1 MNNENRKLSAVSN
14 AIRHTMDSFANG
26 TQLIK
31 NEKLGFT
38 IKVANSLE
46 EREAVFQLGYK
57 TYLDKGYI
65 KENIS
70 ERLVQ
75 NYDADPETLILMV
88 KNQESKVVAS
98 VTLVF
103 DGYSRLPAEKIYHS
117 ELKKLRSN
125 QEKIVEISR
134 LVIDPEYRNSKEIL
148 VLLFNYL
155 YIYAYFVKNYT
166 CLAIEV
172 NPRHTAYYEALLH
185 FRTIGDEKPCPNV
198 QSAPAI
204 LMYVSLKHGQDEI
217 SRLTNLKE
225 NEKTNRSLFSYFINQ
240 EQQNLVA
247 YCLEKQATPISM
259 EEKLYFGFSDS
270 SIGRAVLA

>member
-1 MNNENRKLSAVSN
+1 MNNNNRKLSAVST
-14 AIRHTMDSFANG
+14 AIRHTMNSFANG
-26 TQLIK
+26 TPLIK
-31 NEKLGFT
+31 KEKLGFT
-38 IKVANSLE
+38 IKVANTLE
-46 EREAVFQLGYK
+46 EREAVFQLGYQ

-88 KNQESKVVAS
+88 KNHADKVIGS

-155 YIYAYFVKNYT
+155 YIYAYFVKSYT

-185 FRTIGDEKPCPNV
+185 FKAIGDEKPCPNV
-198 QSAPAI
+198 QSAPAV
-204 LMYVSLKHGQDEI
+204 LMYVSLKHGQEEI
-217 SRLTNLKE
+217 SRLANLKE
-225 NEKTNRSLFSYFINQ
+225 KEKSNRSLFFYFINL